1 LQGFPSVE
9 KNEPE
14 DGQLRRFREE
24 AATVL
29 KVEDP
34 SEPVPTSK

>member
-1 LQGFPSVE
+1 MN
-9 KNEPE
+9 KCKPE
-14 DGQLRRFREE
+14 DEELLRFREE

-29 KVEDP
+29 KVEVR